1 MIVRIER
8 LFVEEITRGGKKK
21 ATKKR
26 DKIIVLRRDRYDVS
40 RDGESFPALEP
51 QCLASPRDS

>member
-1 MIVRIER
+1 MNVCRRNDEEEKRKRI
-8 LFVEEITRGGKKK
+8 TG
-21 ATKKR
+21 KR
-26 DKIIVLRRDRYDVS
+26 DKPLCFEGVNTVVS

>member
-1 MIVRIER
+1 M
-8 LFVEEITRGGKKK
+8 FVEEMSRKKKEKITR
-21 ATKKR
+21 KR
-26 DKIIVLRRDRYDVS
+26 DKPLCFEGVNTVVS

>member
-1 MIVRIER
+1 MTDNECLLKKRRGKKEKK
-8 LFVEEITRGGKKK
+8 EKITR
-21 ATKKR
+21 KR
-26 DKIIVLRRDRYDVS
+26 DKSLCFEGVNTVVS